1 MIISTWIQ
9 WMIPKVMML
18 HNQLV
23 KKGCRI
29 TLPGYH
35 TSFYN
40 RYDESSIL
48 FYELATGYL
57 LLTIRIF
64 VFNLLCYWM
73 RSRSI
78 FQINHAFL
86 TWFGINSNDVSL
98 MCLMISSF
106 SSILFLSSMF
116 WRICQYKKYRFLSI
130 DCFHKTNPFL
140 SVVN

>member
-1 MIISTWIQ
+1 M
-9 WMIPKVMML
+9 
-18 HNQLV
+18 

-29 TLPGYH
+29 TLPGYY

-40 RYDESSIL
+40 RSVRGFKILDVIL

-57 LLTIRIF
+57 LLTIRIS

-86 TWFGINSNDVSL
+86 TWFDINSNDVSP

-106 SSILFLSSMF
+106 SSILFLIFNVLKNM
-116 WRICQYKKYRFLSI
+116 SI
-130 DCFHKTNPFL
+130 QKIQVLEHKCFHKTNPFL